1 MRNDVTMLDTHALR
15 EGMDL
20 LTASLG
26 VTLPEVT
33 KKRHIARLE
42 RESGAAVDQVSASQR
57 IVTSLEC
64 RSLQYP
70 ETSILHAGTG
80 K

>member
-1 MRNDVTMLDTHALR
+1 MLDTLALR

-33 KKRHIARLE
+33 KKRHLARLE
-42 RESGAAVDQVSASQR
+42 RESGSGVDQVGPLHVLVTVHW
-57 IVTSLEC
+57 IVVCERNNGLRRC
-64 RSLQYP
+64 RGRLMKPKSY
-70 ETSILHAGTG
+70 
-80 K
+80 